1 MIGER
6 DLSIQPR
13 VENIRDKRIPP
24 VIVFSLEDA
33 KRHFDENM
41 EHIRQQ
47 YDVAQTLIDS
57 GKIIDGENIWRSQI
71 IFLDSAFDFYL
82 HELTKYG
89 LERIF
94 DGDWEQTDKYRN
106 LRVRM
111 PYVERAIESPESS
124 DWFTEYFNS
133 EFALA
138 TMMSYDA
145 VKDQLNLLGISIKSV
160 ADGAFYESGSDE
172 KTKDKLERR
181 INALYRRR
189 NLIAHQADRQSHNAE
204 REGITREMV
213 DEFVND
219 IEKIVN
225 AIHTAATEK

>member
-1 MIGER
+1 
-6 DLSIQPR
+6 
-13 VENIRDKRIPP
+13 
-24 VIVFSLEDA
+24 
-33 KRHFDENM
+33 
-41 EHIRQQ
+41 
-47 YDVAQTLIDS
+47 
-57 GKIIDGENIWRSQI
+57 
-71 IFLDSAFDFYL
+71 
-82 HELTKYG
+82 
-89 LERIF
+89 
-94 DGDWEQTDKYRN
+94 
-106 LRVRM
+106 
-111 PYVERAIESPESS
+111 
-124 DWFTEYFNS
+124 
-133 EFALA
+133 
-138 TMMSYDA
+138 MMSYDA